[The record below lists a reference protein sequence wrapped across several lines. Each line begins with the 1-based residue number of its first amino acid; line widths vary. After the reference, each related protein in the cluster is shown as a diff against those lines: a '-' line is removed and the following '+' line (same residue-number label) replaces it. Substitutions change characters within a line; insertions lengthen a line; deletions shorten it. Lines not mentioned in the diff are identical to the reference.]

1 MLESYKINVIAIWEN
16 YAIKSQLL
24 INILADIKGY
34 MGNIKSGFF
43 CMLLQNLLH
52 LGYSL
57 ITWVSRA
64 IVINLHAKFQQQD
77 GLQQVISTTQEAPII
92 WQYEFKFWVLLL
104 IDSLVWIC
112 TTSWL
117 PVSAH
122 CSILKLEYQGGLPSR
137 WTGTAFGTRNWT
149 IFSF

>member
-24 INILADIKGY
+24 IIILADIKGY
-34 MGNIKSGFF
+34 MGNIKSGGF

-77 GLQQVISTTQEAPII
+77 GLQQVVSTTQEAPII
-92 WQYEFKFWVLLL
+92 WQYEFKF
-104 IDSLVWIC
+104 
-112 TTSWL
+112 
-117 PVSAH
+117 
-122 CSILKLEYQGGLPSR
+122 
-137 WTGTAFGTRNWT
+137 
-149 IFSF
+149 